1 MATITDERINLIS
14 QAMDGIRVLKTS
26 GWDTELQSRILG
38 ARCKELKQIKR
49 SNLSKALND
58 FLSFTTHATLTVL
71 ICVVHIFVF
80 NAKLAA
86 RDVFT
91 TISLGSLLI
100 GGLTVFFPR
109 GVMTLSEFWI
119 CTSRIQRY
127 LEVSEL
133 GSEKRTISPPP
144 IDNLVKNEQAP
155 GDEVIRIN
163 NITCYWGCKSKASQ
177 NDMEICDEDMAALRN
192 VSLSLKRNDITF
204 VVGAVGSGKS
214 ALLSALVGE
223 LIPHQGTVERSYSS
237 LAYAPQNPWLMN
249 GMYTLRYI
257 KNCVLKPVLHDI
269 LTQNTYILLKK
280 EPSER
285 IL

>member
-26 GWDTELQSRILG
+26 GWDTEIQSRIMG
-38 ARCKELKQIKR
+38 TRCEEMKQIKR

-80 NAKLAA
+80 DTKLAA

-100 GGLTVFFPR
+100 GGLTVLFPR

-119 CTSRIQRY
+119 SASRIQRY

-133 GSEKRTISPPP
+133 GSEKEKGIICSP
-144 IDNLVKNEQAP
+144 IDNVVRNEQP
-155 GDEVIRIN
+155 PDDEVIRVN
-163 NITCYWGCKSKASQ
+163 NITCYWDYKSKASQ
-177 NDMEICDEDMAALRN
+177 NDLDICDEDMTALRN
-192 VSLSLKRNDITF
+192 VSLSLKRNEITF

-223 LIPHQGTVERSYSS
+223 LLPHQGTVKRSYSS

-249 GMYTLRYI
+249 GMYTERFI
-257 KNCVLKPVLHDI
+257 KYCVLKDVLYGI
-269 LTQNTYILLKK
+269 LTQNVYILLK
-280 EPSER
+280 
-285 IL
+285 